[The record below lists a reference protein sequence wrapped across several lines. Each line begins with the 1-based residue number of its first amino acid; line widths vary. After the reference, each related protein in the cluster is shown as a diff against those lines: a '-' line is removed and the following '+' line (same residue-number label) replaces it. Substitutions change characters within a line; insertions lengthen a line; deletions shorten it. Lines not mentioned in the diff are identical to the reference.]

1 MWATYN
7 FQSSNASDIAVI
19 LVVQVD
25 WLEKA
30 RLKSA
35 IVKCVQ
41 LNVEAFSLKT
51 QLLLTPIRES
61 WKKNPKIGN

>member
-51 QLLLTPIRES
+51 QLLLSSMLLPDKTYTV
-61 WKKNPKIGN
+61 